1 MSNVPLLLRVAPPLF
16 VLIWSTGWIVAGFA
30 AEFADPLTFL
40 SARYAL
46 AGACLIAFAAAAG
59 ATWPRRRAD
68 WLHAM
73 ASGVL
78 LHAIYLGGVWW
89 AIRHG
94 LPASISGLLAA
105 IQPIL
110 TAVLSP
116 VILREPISARQW
128 FGVVLGLA
136 GLVLVLWP
144 KLAGLSGHALG
155 AALTPL
161 AVNVIAMVSV
171 TFGSFYQK
179 KFIATG
185 DLRTVTVLQYLGAL
199 VVTFPAAWLLEEM
212 RIDWSAKAVLTMGW
226 AVLAL
231 SIGAISL
238 LLMLIRRGAVARS
251 AVLIYLVP
259 PAVALQAWA
268 LFGESLLPVQIGG
281 MILAVA
287 GVALATRKAS

>member
-1 MSNVPLLLRVAPPLF
+1 MSNVPLLLRVAPLLF
-16 VLIWSTGWIVAGFA
+16 VLIWSTGWIVAGFS

-40 SARYAL
+40 GLRYFSAGL
-46 AGACLIAFAAAAG
+46 CLIVFAAIAG
-59 ATWPRRRAD
+59 ATWPRRGAD

-110 TAVLSP
+110 TAILSP
-116 VILREPISARQW
+116 IVLREPITARQW
-128 FGVVLGLA
+128 GGVALGLA

-144 KLAGLSGHALG
+144 KLAGVSG
-155 AALTPL
+155 AALGQALIPL
-161 AVNVIAMVSV
+161 AVNAVAMISV

-179 KFIATG
+179 KFVATG
-185 DLRTVTVLQYLGAL
+185 DLRTITVLQYFGAL
-199 VVTFPAAWLLEEM
+199 LVTLPAAWLLEDM
-212 RIDWSAKAVLTMGW
+212 RIEWSPKAALTLAW
-226 AVLAL
+226 SVLAL
-231 SIGAISL
+231 SIGAIGL

-251 AVLIYLVP
+251 AMLIYLVP

-268 LFGESLLPVQIGG
+268 FFGERLLPLQLAG
-281 MILAVA
+281 MFLAVA
-287 GVALATRKAS
+287 GVALATRRTA

>member
-1 MSNVPLLLRVAPPLF
+1 MSNAPLLLRVAPPLF

-40 SARYAL
+40 SARYLL
-46 AGACLIAFAAAAG
+46 AGACLVVFAAIAG
-59 ATWPRRRAD
+59 ASWPKRRAD
-68 WLHAM
+68 WVHAM

-116 VILREPISARQW
+116 IILREPISARQW
-128 FGVVLGLA
+128 AGVGLGLA
-136 GLVLVLWP
+136 GLVFVLWP
-144 KLAGLSGHALG
+144 KLAGVSG
-155 AALTPL
+155 AALAQALVPL
-161 AVNVIAMVSV
+161 TVNAIAMVSV

-179 KFIATG
+179 KFVASG
-185 DLRTVTVLQYLGAL
+185 DLRTVTVLQYFGAL
-199 VVTFPAAWLLEEM
+199 LVTLPVAWLLEDM
-212 RIDWSAKAVLTMGW
+212 RIDWSLKAALTMAW
-226 AVLAL
+226 SVLAL

-238 LLMLIRRGAVARS
+238 LLMLIRRGAVARA

-259 PAVALQAWA
+259 PAVAIQAWA
-268 LFGESLLPVQIGG
+268 FFGESLLPIQVLG
-281 MILAVA
+281 MVLAA
-287 GVALATRKAS
+287 TGVALATRK